1 MHNVISNFR
10 NIFDKI
16 KHSQEKA
23 AKVSKVMIPPK
34 RSWTQTA
41 SKALKD
47 FCGLFVNMSLTEEDQ
62 SYEEE
67 MKPKKKKK
75 RNNRKKKNPALK

>member
-1 MHNVISNFR
+1 MLYVISHFR
-10 NIFDKI
+10 KIFDKI
-16 KHSQEKA
+16 KHRKEEA

-47 FCGLFVNMSLTEEDQ
+47 FCGL
-62 SYEEE
+62 
-67 MKPKKKKK
+67 
-75 RNNRKKKNPALK
+75 